1 MWEEEEGAIIL
12 ATDKALSMANSE
24 EAKVSMTDATFQCC
38 PKKENTGIYQML
50 IFHVIRH
57 DAAIPIMHVPMSC
70 KTESLYTKIMEWLRQ
85 QCPLLKPENMNVD
98 FELAI
103 INSAEEVFQLTPKGC
118 DFHYNQAVY
127 RKFRQMGLRPILTRN
142 ANFGNFIVV

>member
-1 MWEEEEGAIIL
+1 
-12 ATDKALSMANSE
+12 
-24 EAKVSMTDATFQCC
+24 
-38 PKKENTGIYQML
+38 
-50 IFHVIRH
+50 
-57 DAAIPIMHVPMSC
+57 
-70 KTESLYTKIMEWLRQ
+70 MEWLRQ
-85 QCPLLKPENMNVD
+85 ECPLLKPENMNVD